1 MFQTLEV
8 LVRSIRSINT
18 MSGAMTFV
26 IGVVCD
32 HESYPDVVSAL
43 GSMNKLEVCY
53 VYSEGIK
60 NNGIYCS

>member
-1 MFQTLEV
+1 MIF
-8 LVRSIRSINT
+8 SYFHY
-18 MSGAMTFV
+18 TFV

-60 NNGIYCS
+60 NSGIYCS